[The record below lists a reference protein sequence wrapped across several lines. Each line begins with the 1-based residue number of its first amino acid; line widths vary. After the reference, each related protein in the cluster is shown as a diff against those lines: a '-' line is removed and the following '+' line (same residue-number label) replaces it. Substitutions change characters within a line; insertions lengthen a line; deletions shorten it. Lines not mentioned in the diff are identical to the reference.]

1 MLRDYLRL
9 SGLCVLLLTL
19 NAQAQVE
26 TEGEAPDKPIVPAEI
41 ADAAGVKPASKPSPN
56 RARQISML
64 KQFEAEITRALEMDE
79 DQATEVSEIFQEFIE
94 DLSAEADDRRED
106 RRENAELIRELVDEM
121 RDAQKDRD
129 MERVREIRE
138 EIAELRSEHGSADE
152 SFDPDEL
159 FEILREVMSED
170 QIETFDPLADRFK
183 KSLEGPKKEEKS
195 KLRLYQKAVN
205 AINLPEDQL
214 ATIRRIFVDFA
225 KENRGEKGVSEDA
238 DAELYN
244 SILDE
249 LDEDQAREFTQKVE
263 EFERMQSRGAKGA
276 REDRKRPAVDRAR
289 GEVADEPADDQVEE
303 SGEQP
308 VEGRDEPAGED
319 IDYGDE

>member
-183 KSLEGPKKEEKS
+183 KSLEGPKKEENPSFASTKS
-195 KLRLYQKAVN
+195 RQCHQ
-205 AINLPEDQL
+205 PSEDQL

-289 GEVADEPADDQVEE
+289 GEVADEPADDQAEE
-303 SGEQP
+303 SGDQP
-308 VEGRDEPAGED
+308 VEGRDEPVGED